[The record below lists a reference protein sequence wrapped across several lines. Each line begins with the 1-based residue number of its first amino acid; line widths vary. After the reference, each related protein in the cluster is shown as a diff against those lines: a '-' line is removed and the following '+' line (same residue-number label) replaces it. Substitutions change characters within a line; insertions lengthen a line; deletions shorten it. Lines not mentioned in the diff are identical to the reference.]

1 MVEIVSLVF
10 CYAVK
15 GGGPQV
21 RREDDD
27 ANVIFQVAGVPSVQE
42 WPQHTT
48 YTEPWEISMC
58 SQSLLLKVKVLIVF
72 LGTATYRFLQNHW
85 RDANAHSRGPH
96 HTPKF
101 AGSDGSSRCIRY
113 PYSSTYVVV
122 LKRQR

>member
-1 MVEIVSLVF
+1 MGKEF

-58 SQSLLLKVKVLIVF
+58 SQSLSCLKSK
-72 LGTATYRFLQNHW
+72 
-85 RDANAHSRGPH
+85 
-96 HTPKF
+96 
-101 AGSDGSSRCIRY
+101 
-113 PYSSTYVVV
+113 YSSFFSARWVSRDRGRDVIVETVV
-122 LKRQR
+122 KRM